1 MPVERRREGDN
12 VIYEIKGQLDAATAH
27 QFADLNL
34 GDYQEI
40 GDAIGAV
47 VDYRQMTG
55 LTISGLRAAQA
66 RYKGLVFNTPSAFVG
81 NPDSLLVTFLRGL
94 EALTSRGKSRFA
106 FFDNLAE
113 AVKWVDGW
121 YETHQLD
128 RERLRGQ
135 LTAFGKAPR
144 ASEQ

>member
-12 VIYEIKGQLDAATAH
+12 VIYEIKGRLDAATAH

-34 GDYQEI
+34 ADYREI
-40 GDAIGAV
+40 GDAIGAI

-94 EALTSRGKSRFA
+94 EALTSRGTSRFS
-106 FFDNLAE
+106 FFDNLSE
-113 AVKWVDGW
+113 AVAWVDVW
-121 YETHQLD
+121 YDTHQLD

-135 LTAFGKAPR
+135 VTAFAGK
-144 ASEQ
+144 Q

>member
-1 MPVERRREGDN
+1 MPVERKREGDN
-12 VIYEIKGQLDAATAH
+12 VIYEIKGQLDATTAH

-40 GDAIGAV
+40 GDAIGAI

-55 LTISGLRAAQA
+55 LTIPGLRAAQA

-94 EALTSRGKSRFA
+94 EALTSRGTSRFG
-106 FFDNLAE
+106 FFDNVSE
-113 AVKWVDGW
+113 AVAWVDAW
-121 YETHQLD
+121 YDNHQLD

-135 LTAFGKAPR
+135 VTVKTSMNANSK
-144 ASEQ
+144 Q